1 MLTRREML
9 TRTLKGTSLLAF
21 GSVVPQFIA
30 NTARAAENGKDNI
43 LVVVELTGGNDGLN
57 TVIPH
62 ADDLYHKYRPTLR
75 FTKDQVVKVSDDIG
89 LHPGMR
95 AFERLLSQNMLA
107 VVQGVGYPNP
117 DRSHF
122 EAMDIWQSADP
133 KRQTRSGWLG
143 RAAANIQGTE
153 GTVPIMNIGP
163 NKLPLALQGSQGGAV
178 SINTREPYRL
188 DLGGGSSEQA
198 KNRRMLIED
207 LAKPEKEGD
216 DSLIQFVARRQV
228 QTLLTVDKLQEV
240 LRGQNREQPQFS
252 PDGRRFF
259 GPGSLPQRLN
269 LVAQLIQ
276 RNFGTR
282 VFYVVKDGF
291 DTHSDQAP
299 MHQQLLSEVAEGITQ
314 FFEQLKGSGHADRVR
329 VLTFSEFGRRVQENA
344 SKGTDHGAGSC
355 LFVAGPKMKKAGLVG
370 DHPSLKDLDSGDLK
384 WHIDFRQVYATLL
397 DHWLGCDSKTVL
409 AGNFPHLDQLKG

>member
-21 GSVVPQFIA
+21 GSLVPEFIA
-30 NTARAAENGKDNI
+30 STARAAESGKDNI

-95 AFERLLSQNMLA
+95 AFDRLLQQNMLA
-107 VVQGVGYPNP
+107 IVQGVGYPNP

-133 KRQTRSGWLG
+133 KRKTNSGWLG
-143 RAAANIQGTE
+143 RATANIQDTTGN
-153 GTVPIMNIGP
+153 VPIMNVGP

-178 SINTREPYRL
+178 SINTQQPYKL
-188 DLGGGSSEQA
+188 DLGGGADERQKA
-198 KNRRMLIED
+198 RRSLIED
-207 LAKPEKEGD
+207 LAKSEKETD

-240 LRGQNREQPQFS
+240 LRNQQREQPQFTN
-252 PDGRRFF
+252 DGRRYF

-291 DTHSDQAP
+291 DTHSEQAP
-299 MHQQLLSEVAEGITQ
+299 MHQTLLSEVAEGITQ
-314 FFEQLKGSGHADRVR
+314 FFDILKQSGNDQRVR
-329 VLTFSEFGRRVQENA
+329 VLTFSEFGRRVQENG

-355 LFVAGPKMKKAGLVG
+355 LFVAGPKMKKGGLVG

-384 WHIDFRQVYATLL
+384 WHIDFRSVYATLL

-409 AGNFPHLDQLKG
+409 AGTFPHLEQLKG